1 MHVLASGMEECCSSC
16 KQSRFNI
23 QEHSPSLL
31 SHLYIILSAP
41 PHRRIIECTEV
52 FIFMCQL
59 LEWRSVAV
67 AVRRAGLI
75 EEHNPSLLR
84 HLYISHSSLKDYRMH

>member
-1 MHVLASGMEECCSSC
+1 MEEH
-16 KQSRFNI
+16 N
-23 QEHSPSLL
+23 PSLL
-31 SHLYIILSAP
+31 RHLYIILLALPCS
-41 PHRRIIECTEV
+41 RIIECTEV
-52 FIFMCQL
+52 FIFMWQL

-84 HLYISHSSLKDYRMH
+84 HLYISTSLMKDYRMH